1 MRRLLV
7 YVTVI
12 MVFSG
17 LINYSL
23 INHKL
28 LKVGFNFD
36 IFTRI
41 SDWTIFTSYFK
52 GHIFKGRNNMH
63 FNCMKTSAAPNPNKL
78 HIQLNFDNS
87 NTDISNTICQS
98 DL

>member
-1 MRRLLV
+1 MKRLLV
-7 YVTVI
+7 YVMVI

-63 FNCMKTSAAPNPNKL
+63 FNCMKTSAAPNPNRL

-87 NTDISNTICQS
+87 NTDICQS